1 MKKIKMNSQS
11 KKTLKEVLGYV
22 LNYKGLLVLSLV
34 TAALSVVLQLYVPI
48 LFGRMIDGI
57 AGKGRV
63 QFTLI
68 GKIGI
73 RIAAAIVIASVSTW
87 IMNLVNNRLS
97 YWVVRDIRA
106 QVIRKI
112 QNLSLAY
119 LDNHP
124 SGDIVSRVITDVD
137 QLSDGLLLGLTQLF
151 SGIVMIGVTI
161 GFMLSINIPITAFV
175 VAMTPVSFLVAHFI
189 ASRSFTMFRNVSDTR
204 GRQTALIEELIGGE
218 KVVKAFG
225 YEDRGSKRF
234 AEINREMQKFSQK
247 AVFYSSLTNP
257 STRFVN
263 SVIYAIVALIGAL
276 IVPHGV
282 LTIGGLT
289 ALLAYANQYMKPFN
303 DISSVITE
311 FQNALAC
318 ADRVLE
324 LLHTPS
330 QAPDPDR
337 ALPAVEGNVD
347 IDHLYFSYDPSKKLI
362 QDFSLHG
369 KSGMHIAIVGP
380 TGCGKTTL
388 INLLMRF
395 YEADSGSI
403 AIDGCDIYEVSRP
416 SLRKNIGMVL
426 QDTWLKHGTVRDN
439 IAFGRPDASDDEIWQ
454 VAKAAHC
461 DTFIR
466 QMSQG
471 LDTVID
477 DSDLSQG
484 QKQLL
489 CIARV
494 MLIDPPMLILDEA
507 TSNIDTR
514 TELQVQAAFDQ
525 IMAGKTSFVV
535 AHRLSTVRNADL
547 ILVMRDG
554 QIVEQGTHRDLLK
567 QNGFYAKLYN
577 SQFVLTNQVNHA
589 RSGQAAQN

>member
-1 MKKIKMNSQS
+1 MKKIKKNTQS
-11 KKTLKEVLGYV
+11 TATLKEVLAYV
-22 LNYKGLLVLSLV
+22 LKYKGLLVISLV

-48 LFGRMIDGI
+48 LFGKMIDGI
-57 AGKGRV
+57 VGKGHV
-63 QFTLI
+63 QFALVA
-68 GKIGI
+68 KIGI
-73 RIAAAIVIASVSTW
+73 RVAVAVLIASAATW
-87 IMNLVNNRLS
+87 VMNLVNNRLA
-97 YWVVRDIRA
+97 YWVVRDLRA

-112 QNLSLAY
+112 QNLSLGY

-161 GFMLSINIPITAFV
+161 GFMLSINMPITLFV

-204 GRQTALIEELIGGE
+204 GRQTALIEELVGGE

-225 YEDRGSKRF
+225 YEKRGSERF
-234 AEINREMQKFSQK
+234 AVINREMQKFSQK

-263 SVIYAIVALIGAL
+263 SVIYAIVALIGAI

-289 ALLAYANQYMKPFN
+289 ALLTYANQYMKPFN
-303 DISSVITE
+303 DISSVVTE

-324 LLHTPS
+324 LIHTPS
-330 QAPDPDR
+330 QSPDPEKQ
-337 ALPAVEGNVD
+337 LPAVDGDVD
-347 IDHLYFSYDPSKKLI
+347 IEHLYFSYDPSKKLI
-362 QDFSLHG
+362 QDFSLQA
-369 KSGMHIAIVGP
+369 KPGMHIAIVGP

-395 YEADSGSI
+395 YDAESGSI
-403 AIDGCDIYEVSRP
+403 AIDGCNIYDVSRP

-426 QDTWLKHGTVRDN
+426 QDTWLKHGTVREN
-439 IAFGRPDASDDEIWQ
+439 IAFGHPDATDDQIWK
-454 VAKAAHC
+454 VARAAHC

-466 QMSQG
+466 QMSRG

-477 DSDLSQG
+477 DGDLSQG

-494 MLIDPPMLILDEA
+494 MFIDPPMLILDEA

-514 TELQVQAAFDQ
+514 TELRVQAAFDK
-525 IMAGKTSFVV
+525 MMTGKTSFVV
-535 AHRLSTVRNADL
+535 AHRLSTVRNADI

-554 QIVEQGTHRDLLK
+554 QIIEQGTHRTLLK

-577 SQFVLTNQVNHA
+577 SQFVLTNVEE
-589 RSGQAAQN
+589 AASK

>member
-1 MKKIKMNSQS
+1 MKKMKMDQQS

-22 LNYKGLLVLSLV
+22 FNYKGLLIISLV

-57 AGKGRV
+57 AGRGRV

-73 RIAAAIVIASVSTW
+73 RIAVAILIASAATW
-87 IMNLVNNRLS
+87 TMNLVNNRLS
-97 YWVVRDIRA
+97 YWVVRDLRA

-161 GFMLSINIPITAFV
+161 GFMLSINIPITLFV

-204 GRQTALIEELIGGE
+204 GRQTALIDELVGGE

-225 YEDRGSKRF
+225 YEKRGSERF
-234 AEINREMQKFSQK
+234 AVINREMQKFSQK

-263 SVIYAIVALIGAL
+263 SVIYAIVALIGAM

-289 ALLAYANQYMKPFN
+289 ALLTYANQYMKPFN

-330 QAPDPDR
+330 QSPDPK
-337 ALPAVEGNVD
+337 AELPAAKGDVD
-347 IDHLYFSYDPSKKLI
+347 IEHLYFSYDPSKKLI
-362 QDFSLHG
+362 QDFSLQA
-369 KSGMHIAIVGP
+369 KPGMHIAIVGP

-395 YEADSGSI
+395 YDADSGSI
-403 AIDGCDIYEVSRP
+403 AVDGRNIYDVSRP

-426 QDTWLKHGTVRDN
+426 QDTWLKHGTVREN
-439 IAFGRPDASDDEIWQ
+439 IAFGCPDASDEQIWQ
-454 VAKAAHC
+454 VARAAHC
-461 DTFIR
+461 EPFIR
-466 QMSQG
+466 QMSKG

-514 TELQVQAAFDQ
+514 TELRVQAAFDKM
-525 IMAGKTSFVV
+525 MAGKTSFVV
-535 AHRLSTVRNADL
+535 AHRLSTVRSADL

-554 QIVEQGTHRDLLK
+554 QIIETGTHQSLLH

-577 SQFVLTNQVNHA
+577 SQFVL
-589 RSGQAAQN
+589 SSPSEQAAE

>member
-1 MKKIKMNSQS
+1 
-11 KKTLKEVLGYV
+11 
-22 LNYKGLLVLSLV
+22 
-34 TAALSVVLQLYVPI
+34 
-48 LFGRMIDGI
+48 
-57 AGKGRV
+57 
-63 QFTLI
+63 
-68 GKIGI
+68 
-73 RIAAAIVIASVSTW
+73 
-87 IMNLVNNRLS
+87 MNLVNNRLS
-97 YWVVRDIRA
+97 YWVVRDLRA

-161 GFMLSINIPITAFV
+161 GFMISINIPITLFV

-204 GRQTALIEELIGGE
+204 GRQTALIDELVGGE

-225 YEDRGSKRF
+225 YEKRGSARF
-234 AEINREMQKFSQK
+234 AVINREMQKFSQK

-263 SVIYAIVALIGAL
+263 GVIYAIVALIGAM

-289 ALLAYANQYMKPFN
+289 ALLTYANQYMKPFN

-330 QAPDPDR
+330 QSPDPK
-337 ALPAVEGNVD
+337 AELPAAKGDVD
-347 IDHLYFSYDPSKKLI
+347 IEHLYFSYDPSKKLI
-362 QDFSLHG
+362 QDFSLQA
-369 KSGMHIAIVGP
+369 KPGMHIAIVGP

-395 YEADSGSI
+395 YDADSGSI
-403 AIDGCDIYEVSRP
+403 AIDGCNIYDVSRP

-426 QDTWLKHGTVRDN
+426 QDTWLKHGTVREN
-439 IAFGRPDASDDEIWQ
+439 IAFGCPDASDEQIWQ
-454 VAKAAHC
+454 VARAAHC
-461 DTFIR
+461 EPFIR
-466 QMSQG
+466 QMSKG

-477 DSDLSQG
+477 DGDLSQG

-514 TELQVQAAFDQ
+514 TELRVQAAFDKM
-525 IMAGKTSFVV
+525 MAGKTSFVV
-535 AHRLSTVRNADL
+535 AHRLSTVRSADL

-554 QIVEQGTHRDLLK
+554 QIIETGTHQSLLH

-577 SQFVLTNQVNHA
+577 SQFVL
-589 RSGQAAQN
+589 SSPSEQAAE